1 VGDTTSAALTDRKAR
16 PALPRHETKGLNM
29 KLTILALSTILA
41 VPALADTRVTRAIYT
56 LPAYVEMVG
65 CVIVDKGG
73 YTIVRA
79 ADGVSFCE
87 GMKGYNVEAGQQYVA
102 DRDGNP
108 GTVDPGYVR
117 DNN

>member
-1 VGDTTSAALTDRKAR
+1 MKAIYLTT
-16 PALPRHETKGLNM
+16 
-29 KLTILALSTILA
+29 LAMIATFA
-41 VPALADTRVTRAIYT
+41 VPALADTRVNRAAYT
-56 LPAYVEMVG
+56 LHQWVEMVG

-87 GMKGYNVEAGQQYVA
+87 GMKGFNVEPGRQYVA
-102 DRDGNP
+102 DLDGDVA
-108 GTVDPGYVR
+108 TDDPGYVR